1 MKNTFYLLLSIMTLI
16 VLLNGCKK
24 EETKA
29 EMLVGKWVI
38 TSSTL
43 LGTQFT
49 ADGSYLKF
57 NECGDNCTGVDY
69 NGTNQTSGTFTWVI
83 NDEGT
88 SLTIDDNSADGG
100 NFDATFSVTELTS
113 TSLKM
118 NYSTHFGSYSYNLSK
133 E

>member
-1 MKNTFYLLLSIMTLI
+1 MKNTFYILISIMTI
-16 VLLNGCKK
+16 IAISYGCKK
-24 EETKA
+24 EESKA

-49 ADGSYLKF
+49 ADGSYLQF

-69 NGTNQTSGTFTWVI
+69 NGTTQTTGSFTWTI
-83 NDEGT
+83 NEEGT
-88 SLTIDDNSADGG
+88 TLTIDDNSANGG
-100 NFDATFSVTELTS
+100 NFDATFNVTELTS
-113 TSLKM
+113 TTLKM